1 MFLTVHIFQ
10 TEICKFKLKTIYHF
24 DPQIHPHKR
33 TVLRIVDGVI
43 KYIGYIFGVLCIN
56 IVLVITLSKSKVEI
70 VGS

>member
-43 KYIGYIFGVLCIN
+43 KYIGYIFGCYVSAN
-56 IVLVITLSKSKVEI
+56 IVLVTLSRSKV
-70 VGS
+70 